1 MLLCERMQS
10 DYRTTKES
18 MSIQTQQQETA
29 EV

>member
-10 DYRTTKES
+10 DYRMAKES